1 MHSLVSLV
9 ARILL
14 SAIFVTA
21 GINKVSGYTGTQAYM
36 EAHGL
41 PGALLPAV
49 IALEV
54 IGGIAVLL
62 GIFSRYAGVALAAF
76 CLAAAAVFHRDFADQ
91 MQATNFMK
99 NVCMAGGFLLLFAN
113 GSGRYA
119 VRPD

>member
-49 IALEV
+49 ITLEV

-62 GIFSRYAGVALAAF
+62 GIFSRYAGLALAAF

-91 MQATNFMK
+91 MQVTNFMK

>member
-21 GINKVSGYTGTQAYM
+21 GINKVSGYAATQSYM
-36 EAHGL
+36 ESHGL
-41 PGALLPAV
+41 PGNLLPAV

-54 IGGIAVLL
+54 IGGLAVLF
-62 GIFSRYAGVALAAF
+62 GVFSRYAGLALAAF
-76 CLAAAAVFHRDFADQ
+76 CLATAAVFHSDFADQ
-91 MQATNFMK
+91 AQATNFMK

-119 VRPD
+119 IRPD

>member
-21 GINKVSGYTGTQAYM
+21 GINKVSGYAGTQAYM

-41 PGALLPAV
+41 PGSLLPAV

-62 GIFSRYAGVALAAF
+62 GIFSRYAGLALAAF

-91 MQATNFMK
+91 MQVTNFMK

>member
-21 GINKVSGYTGTQAYM
+21 GINKVSGYAATQSYM
-36 EAHGL
+36 ESHGL
-41 PGALLPAV
+41 PGTLLPAV

-54 IGGIAVLL
+54 IGGLAVLL
-62 GIFSRYAGVALAAF
+62 GIFSRYAGLALAAF
-76 CLAAAAVFHRDFADQ
+76 CLAAAAVFHSNFGDQ
-91 MQATNFMK
+91 AQATNFMK

-119 VRPD
+119 IRPD

>member
-62 GIFSRYAGVALAAF
+62 GIFSRYAGLTLAAF

-91 MQATNFMK
+91 MQVTNFMK

>member
-62 GIFSRYAGVALAAF
+62 GIFSRYAGLALAAF
-76 CLAAAAVFHRDFADQ
+76 CLATAAVFHRDFADQ
-91 MQATNFMK
+91 MQVTNFMK

>member
-41 PGALLPAV
+41 PGALLPTV

-91 MQATNFMK
+91 MQVTNFMK

>member
-36 EAHGL
+36 ESHGL
-41 PGALLPAV
+41 PGTLLPAV

-54 IGGIAVLL
+54 IGGLAVLL
-62 GIFSRYAGVALAAF
+62 GIFSRYAGLALAAF
-76 CLAAAAVFHRDFADQ
+76 CLAAAAVFHSDFSDQ
-91 MQATNFMK
+91 AQATNFMK
-99 NVCMAGGFLLLFAN
+99 NVSMAGGFLLLFAS

>member
-21 GINKVSGYTGTQAYM
+21 GINKISGYAGTQAYM
-36 EAHGL
+36 ESHGL

-54 IGGIAVLL
+54 IAGVAVLL
-62 GIFSRYAGVALAAF
+62 GIFSRYAGLALAAF
-76 CLAAAAVFHRDFADQ
+76 SLAAAAVFHSNFADEA
-91 MQATNFMK
+91 QAINFMK
-99 NVCMAGGFLLLFAN
+99 NVSMAGGFLLLFAN

>member
-91 MQATNFMK
+91 MQVTNFMK

-113 GSGRYA
+113 GPGRYA